1 MRLLQLITVFIIKH
15 EIKVSRVIR
24 TVIISGVIF
33 ILALVNLQMSQ
44 ATVLVC
50 NPCDWMTRAIQIK
63 NDPITLDLCMR
74 ELFSFNSQAAALLF
88 EHSTIDSLEN
98 AELVINFK
106 LNEGTFYIH
115 VGLEGIEG
123 IHLSLQPR
131 YPPSGL

>member
-1 MRLLQLITVFIIKH
+1 
-15 EIKVSRVIR
+15 
-24 TVIISGVIF
+24 
-33 ILALVNLQMSQ
+33 
-44 ATVLVC
+44 
-50 NPCDWMTRAIQIK
+50 
-63 NDPITLDLCMR
+63 MR

-131 YPPSGL
+131 YPPFGL